1 MGSCDIVLERPQIG
15 APAVGLGIPRAAAA
29 SWTTGWAQGG
39 LERGRHTRRYLEAD
53 VRRTP
58 VRSCAVGASDP
69 APSKRS
75 TQMMGFMPTL
85 MQTLRMARL
94 LTILL
99 VPALAACGQSQ
110 SQPQASPPPPR
121 VTIAKP
127 VSKMVADQDEYVG
140 RFVAVESVEVRARA
154 PAYLEA
160 IHFQHCQTWN
170 YGHLLF

>member
-1 MGSCDIVLERPQIG
+1 MMRRRD
-15 APAVGLGIPRAAAA
+15 
-29 SWTTGWAQGG
+29 
-39 LERGRHTRRYLEAD
+39 TRRYLEAD

-75 TQMMGFMPTL
+75 TQMMRFMPTL

-110 SQPQASPPPPR
+110 SQPQASSPPPQ
-121 VTIAKP
+121 VTIPNP
-127 VSKMVADQDEYVG
+127 VSKMLSDQDQYVG
-140 RFVAVESVEVRARA
+140 PFVAVESVEAR
-154 PAYLEA
+154 PRVPRYLEA
-160 IHFQHCQTWN
+160 MHF
-170 YGHLLF
+170 